1 MTSKITT
8 TRTARLMIRDDGITL
23 VTTNQS
29 TREELADAKENVT
42 AISAMNHG
50 KPAPVLVD
58 MRYTQG
64 IDRETR
70 NYYSSQDGLLATKA
84 LALLV
89 QSPITQ
95 LMANIF
101 ISLDQPPVPTRLFT
115 SEDAAVAWLKT
126 YVQDK

>member
-1 MTSKITT
+1 
-8 TRTARLMIRDDGITL
+8 MIRDDGITL
-23 VTTNQS
+23 VTTSRN
-29 TREELADAKENVT
+29 TREELIDAKENVT
-42 AISAMNHG
+42 AISAINYG
-50 KPAPVLVD
+50 KPAPVMVD

-70 NYYSSQDGLLATKA
+70 NYYSSKDGLLATKA

-101 ISLDQPPVPTRLFT
+101 ISLD
-115 SEDAAVAWLKT
+115 
-126 YVQDK
+126 